1 MAGLTLQNIR
11 KEFGRL
17 EALRGFNL
25 NIESGEFFSVLGPSG
40 CGKTTLLR
48 LIAGFERL
56 TSGSILLDSR
66 DIAGLPPQDRQIG
79 MVFQNY
85 ALFPH
90 MTVGENVAYG
100 LKARKMEK
108 TEIQARVDRA
118 VASVGLEARTTTL
131 VPFLSG
137 GEQQRVALARA
148 MVLEPQVLLCDEPL
162 SNLDVALRMQMRG
175 EIRALQRRTGITTIY
190 VTHDQTEAMGLSDHV
205 AVLNEGRL
213 EQAGTPEEVYRN
225 PATPF
230 VAGFL
235 GSANIV
241 EGEWDRVGHVFTSGA
256 LTITPPRDLP
266 SKRGKRATIAV
277 KPEAIRLRP
286 SVEAGANSGVL
297 EDREYLGFIST
308 AVVSVGRVA
317 TACYFVEQRVDTQ
330 LETRGQCRSRS
341 GLGWLS
347 RFREGV
353 SMIRRVR
360 LWILPALL
368 LIFFRRVCFVSR
380 PLSRRPGVSIRWVA
394 SPGRR
399 RGGRASRT
407 EHD

>member
-308 AVVSVGRVA
+308 AVVSVAGLRLHV
-317 TACYFVEQRVDTQ
+317 TSLSSEW
-330 LETRGQCRSRS
+330 TRS
-341 GLGWLS
+341 W
-347 RFREGV
+347 
-353 SMIRRVR
+353 
-360 LWILPALL
+360 
-368 LIFFRRVCFVSR
+368 
-380 PLSRRPGVSIRWVA
+380 RPGDSVGVEVDWDGCRVF
-394 SPGRR
+394 
-399 RGGRASRT
+399 
-407 EHD
+407 EKE